1 MRAEGRFLVYCLELY
16 RKEKNLT
23 GKQVL
28 DLFRKYGVMEYV
40 TTYYDSLHTTGW
52 AYTFEDIEEFIVERQ
67 TA

>member
-1 MRAEGRFLVYCLELY
+1 MSAEGKFLVYCLELY

-28 DLFRKYGVMEYV
+28 ELFQQYGVMEYV
-40 TTYYDSLHTTGW
+40 TSYYESLHTTGW
-52 AYTFEDIEEFIVERQ
+52 QCIYEDIDEFIAEQQ